1 MPLTVRDLI
10 DDPDLGLEQVVEC
23 DLDRR
28 VRWVHTTELADPS
41 RYLQGDEVIL
51 TTGVWI
57 EAGTRPADFVRP
69 LQRSGI
75 AALGYGVPAPDAEV
89 PPELVAACR
98 RRALTLFRGPFEVTF
113 IAI

>member
-1 MPLTVRDLI
+1 MPLTVCDLL
-10 DDPDLGLEQVVEC
+10 DDPDLGLELVVEN

-57 EAGTRPADFVRP
+57 AAGTRPADFVRP
-69 LQRSGI
+69 LQRSGSPRS
-75 AALGYGVPAPDAEV
+75 ATGSPRPTRR
-89 PPELVAACR
+89 CR
-98 RRALTLFRGPFEVTF
+98 RSSWLPAGSVR
-113 IAI
+113 